1 VNSVNEPTIRRL
13 SLRLNHLYQWALA
26 SGQYDD
32 VWDLC
37 CDHGRLGLHWHRAF
51 LRAQQPLATRV
62 HLVDCVPSI
71 IEALQSRYGHCVSPH
86 LSITCTD
93 AAEIPLSPSGRQLIV
108 IAGVSGGGV
117 MKIVD
122 RIMQRLE
129 QISDANIDAEY
140 EFMLSPNLNTFELR
154 QFLQQYPLD
163 LLAEEFV
170 AENGQC
176 HEHLHLRYC
185 RNRAPLSNISAS
197 SLSVSKLS
205 VSNIS
210 AVGERI
216 WSPLTEEKV
225 RYLKKMIMHYQQCVT
240 LGGDQLAQVAV
251 DAYRRIL
258 A

>member
-1 VNSVNEPTIRRL
+1 
-13 SLRLNHLYQWALA
+13 
-26 SGQYDD
+26 
-32 VWDLC
+32 
-37 CDHGRLGLHWHRAF
+37 
-51 LRAQQPLATRV
+51 
-62 HLVDCVPSI
+62 
-71 IEALQSRYGHCVSPH
+71 
-86 LSITCTD
+86 
-93 AAEIPLSPSGRQLIV
+93 
-108 IAGVSGGGV
+108 VSGGGV
-117 MKIVD
+117 MKIVG

-185 RNRAPLSNISAS
+185 RIGGPLTNISAS
-197 SLSVSKLS
+197 NFPA
-205 VSNIS
+205 SNIS

-225 RYLKKMIMHYQQCVT
+225 RYLKKMILHYQQCVT
-240 LGGDQLAQVAV
+240 LGGDLHAQVAV
-251 DAYRRIL
+251 DAYSRIL